1 MFLLLTLSMCLIPG
15 KASKVFSSVYRTINL
30 NELQGGTEEV
40 PIYTICRF
48 KNILMNIHMGN

>member
-1 MFLLLTLSMCLIPG
+1 MCLIPG

-48 KNILMNIHMGN
+48 KNILMNIQMGN